1 MIEHKKSI
9 RTKVKYFVCAICA
22 FCAHLYTLKQSVTSV
37 KYCFRYFENVKQWLQ
52 NYALPNFVYLS
63 VKRSSLVS
71 MVVTHG
77 ICFCWC
83 IIGISGVLDSK
94 SYATR

>member
-1 MIEHKKSI
+1 MFSLCHLCISC
-9 RTKVKYFVCAICA
+9 TS
-22 FCAHLYTLKQSVTSV
+22 LYTKAKCNECVRLILDTLKTLSNGYKTT
-37 KYCFRYFENVKQWLQ
+37 
-52 NYALPNFVYLS
+52 LPTPQTVYLS
-63 VKRSSLVS
+63 VKRSNLVN

-83 IIGISGVLDSK
+83 IIGMSGVLDSK